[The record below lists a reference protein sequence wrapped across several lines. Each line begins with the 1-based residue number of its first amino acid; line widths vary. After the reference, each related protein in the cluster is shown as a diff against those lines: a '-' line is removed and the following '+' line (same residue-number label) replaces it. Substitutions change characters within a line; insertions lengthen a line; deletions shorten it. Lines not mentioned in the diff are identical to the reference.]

1 MAPRRGNPA
10 YVKGKSGNPRGVNG
24 STAFDPKI
32 RQFKETAYR
41 DFIDALQRYG
51 FMTTPEL
58 EAELSRS
65 DLSNFNRM
73 FGNLVR
79 SAANGDKEARQLLI
93 DRLWGRVAADPAMQ
107 INFSA
112 IPTDK
117 LYELAG
123 KALRTLQIQRPEVL
137 DESLTRLISEKA
149 AGNDTDTPGE

>member
-1 MAPRRGNPA
+1 MSPRRGNPA

-24 STAFDPKI
+24 SPAFDPKI

-41 DFIDALQRYG
+41 DFIDALQLYG
-51 FMTTPEL
+51 FMTPAEL
-58 EAELSRS
+58 EAELQNPKI
-65 DLSNFNRM
+65 SNFNLM

-79 SAANGDKEARQLLI
+79 SASAGDKDARQLLI

-137 DESLTRLISEKA
+137 DESLVRMLNEKV
-149 AGNDTDTPGE
+149 AGDPTPDKAD